1 MDRQD
6 VLRAIPSVDAAVRSL
21 EGRPE
26 VADCP
31 RPILVRTVR
40 AALEAVREA
49 AGSGRLGDTPDAV
62 RGAAAEA
69 VERAVARAQRL
80 TLVPVLNGTGVIV
93 HTNLGRAPLSAQ
105 AIAAVAEASAGY
117 SNLEFDLGDG
127 RRGVRDLIVRDALCE
142 LTGAEDAL
150 VVNNN
155 AAAVMLS
162 LDTLAHGREVLVS
175 RGELIEIGGAFR
187 LPEVFEKSRATLVE
201 VGTTNRTRIEDFE
214 RAVRARTAAL
224 MSAHWSNYSIV
235 GFVDRVPLADL
246 AALGARHGIPVIHDM
261 GSGLIASGKEAGL
274 PDEMSAS
281 DSLRAG
287 VTVCTMSGDKL
298 LGGPQAGIVLGKAAV
313 VERMRSNPLAR
324 ALRPCKLTF
333 AALQATLALYLTGRA
348 AESVPVMR
356 MLRADAA
363 SLDRR
368 ARAVARRIGERC
380 GVAVDVVDLSSRVGG
395 GAAPERTLE
404 SKGLEL
410 RAGSLTAEVVA
421 ARLLACAR
429 PLVTR
434 INEGRVLVDLRTI
447 APEDDDALASCITEA
462 LKSHG
467 D

>member
-1 MDRQD
+1 M
-6 VLRAIPSVDAAVRSL
+6 LRAIPSVDAAVRAL
-21 EGRPE
+21 EGRPD

-40 AALEAVREA
+40 DALEAVREA
-49 AGSGRLGDTPDAV
+49 AVSGSLGDTPDAV
-62 RGAAAEA
+62 QRAAAEA
-69 VERAVARAQRL
+69 VERAAARARRL

-93 HTNLGRAPLSAQ
+93 HTNLGRAPLPAQ

-127 RRGVRDLIVRDALCE
+127 RRGARDLIVRDALCE

-162 LDTLAHGREVLVS
+162 LDTLARGRDVLVS
-175 RGELIEIGGAFR
+175 RGELIEVGGAFR
-187 LPEVFEKSRATLVE
+187 LPDVFEKSGATLVE

-246 AALGARHGIPVIHDM
+246 VGLGARYGIPVIHDM
-261 GSGLIASGKEAGL
+261 GSGLVVPGREVGL
-274 PDEMSAS
+274 PEEMSAQ

-313 VERMRSNPLAR
+313 VARMRANPLAR

-348 AESVPVMR
+348 AESVPVIR
-356 MLRADAA
+356 MLRADAE

-368 ARAVARRIGERC
+368 ARVIARRVGERRDA
-380 GVAVDVVDLSSRVGG
+380 GVEVVTLTSRIGG

-404 SKGLEL
+404 SSGLAL
-410 RAGSLTAEVVA
+410 HARDLTAEDIA
-421 ARLLACAR
+421 ARLLACAT

-434 INEGRVLVDLRTI
+434 INDGRVLVDLRTVP
-447 APEDDDALASCITEA
+447 AEDDDALVSSITEA

-467 D
+467 N